1 MKKVSV
7 LPLYDWKQA
16 QKKPSLVT
24 ANDGLLEVTMKH
36 AKFLKHT
43 IDEIWVSD
51 TESLSKLYKML
62 DKSETEL
69 NELRGLE

>member
-1 MKKVSV
+1 MQKVSV
-7 LPLYDWKQA
+7 LPLHDWKRA
-16 QKKPSLVT
+16 QKKPSLVS

-62 DKSETEL
+62 DKNEMEL
-69 NELRGLE
+69 NKLRGIK

>member
-1 MKKVSV
+1 MQKVSI
-7 LPLYDWKQA
+7 LPVNEWKRA
-16 QKKPSLVT
+16 QKKSSLVS

-62 DKSETEL
+62 DKNEMEL
-69 NELRGLE
+69 NKLRGLK

>member
-1 MKKVSV
+1 MQKVSI
-7 LPLYDWKQA
+7 LPLHEWKRA
-16 QKKPSLVT
+16 QKKPSLVM

-62 DKSETEL
+62 DKNEMEL
-69 NELRGLE
+69 NKLRGLK

>member
-1 MKKVSV
+1 MPKVSV
-7 LPLYDWKQA
+7 LPFNSWKRA
-16 QKKPSLVT
+16 QKKPSLVS

-62 DKSETEL
+62 DKNEMEL
-69 NELRGLE
+69 NKLRGLK

>member
-1 MKKVSV
+1 MQKASV
-7 LPLYDWKQA
+7 LPVNEWKRV
-16 QKKPSLVT
+16 QKNPSLVT
-24 ANDGLLEVTMKH
+24 ANDGLMEVTIKH

-62 DKSETEL
+62 DKNEMEL